1 MSSRALNE
9 RNDEQTSPWR
19 TRIHASGV
27 TTPLLLLHAIIIVP
41 RSQGRKQKSNFSK
54 SSTNAADKE
63 LAKKNKAAKDTRLT
77 TNLPDDAAVH
87 FGNFYG
93 IQKKSNKPRAG
104 RVRSLLDSTSPSS
117 TSYKPTPRLEFT
129 RQMVQKLERTAGTKE
144 YARQVSALL
153 EETVEPAHFKLHS
166 LPTENSIPDGRYNP
180 TGFPLWYKEPYKMPF
195 ASDEVYKL
203 LKERLDNAEE
213 GKARDIFKEDS
224 SERSSLEEWSEDEEA
239 RYGEENFQDDGAIN
253 FLTRERSSM
262 NLLSNG
268 SSSVTEAKDTDS
280 KESNQILLDKK
291 PSKLVSFQQR

>member
-1 MSSRALNE
+1 MFHKSEVKSATGISEHRRKKSTMSNNL
-9 RNDEQTSPWR
+9 
-19 TRIHASGV
+19 
-27 TTPLLLLHAIIIVP
+27 
-41 RSQGRKQKSNFSK
+41 SQGRKQKSNFSK

-63 LAKKNKAAKDTRLT
+63 LAKNNKAAKDTRLT

-239 RYGEENFQDDGAIN
+239 GYGENFQDDGAISI
-253 FLTRERSSM
+253 LTRERSSM